1 MTLEHALVFDVWAP
15 YANFRRVY
23 TTTSATTYAFA
34 PRSSIEGFI
43 AAIMGLDSE
52 AYPDVLNSSQI
63 SIALLSRV
71 NKTSLSVTYTHSDFW
86 DDVARYLKHG
96 GELKHNRAPRS
107 MEIIREPKYRIFFY
121 SEDMELVSR
130 LASKM
135 ERHQTVYT
143 PYLGSSNMLANFH
156 LIDATASIR
165 EIKSEDYLPISSI
178 IPFRDKMPAIKIQK
192 GVTIAV
198 EHNIPAHITAKR
210 ELQYSYSAVYNPAG
224 SGEIWAKDIKVYNV
238 NYREESSNIV
248 FIPAVG
254 PAAK

>member
-1 MTLEHALVFDVWAP
+1 MTLERAVVFDVWAP

-34 PRSSIEGFI
+34 PRSSIEGLI
-43 AAIMGLDSE
+43 AAIMGLGSE
-52 AYPDVLNSSQI
+52 AYPDTLKSSQI

-71 NKTSLSVTYTHSDFW
+71 NKTSLSVIYTNSDFW
-86 DDVARYLKHG
+86 VDVARYLRQG
-96 GELKHNRAPRS
+96 GELKYKTTRKS

-121 SEDMELVSR
+121 SEDIDLVSR

-143 PYLGSSNMLANFH
+143 PYLGSSNMLANFQ
-156 LIDATASIR
+156 LIDSTASIR

-178 IPFRDKMPAIKIQK
+178 IPFRDNMPAIKIQK

-224 SGEIWAKDIKVYNV
+224 SGEIWAKGTKVYNV